1 MATNEKTAKKH
12 LWSIQSQR
20 VMLASIIVGVLLC
33 AAIFTLAGVLMTQ
46 QSNTTIDD
54 IGKLYTKNM
63 GNQLAEK
70 FEAVMSQ
77 RFAMVSGLINEYD
90 DHPGVREEMAASAKA
105 RGFKFLAFY
114 SVEEINQ
121 EKSGSFIDMFL
132 GKEMEVTDKIPFRT
146 SVEAHEPK
154 MAVGSGTYFDEN
166 GKEVHDDNII
176 LISVYTDKYTM
187 SEKFG
192 VNKKCEALLAGIS
205 NEDFIGMLNFNKVT
219 EDDELLDIKSS
230 IIRKDAT
237 YVMNREENA
246 QYENYFEYVRK
257 EYEGKIDTESL
268 INEIETAFKN
278 DNKEYPEKGYSAVLH
293 ITENNEERNIHL
305 HCRQLAN
312 SEWQLIS
319 VMDNAHLDKVVATL
333 GQRWILMIVV
343 AIVTIIVVLVV
354 IFVLYLHFNKQNVLQ
369 LQQAREEAEHA
380 NKAKSEFLSNMSHD
394 IRTPMNAIVG
404 MTAIAR
410 ANLGNE
416 EQVGDCLKKIAL
428 SSKHLLGLINDV
440 LDMSKIESG
449 KMTLNMEQ
457 VSLRAVLDGITTIV
471 QPQIKIKHQN
481 FNVIVRHI
489 EQENVYCDSVRLN
502 QVLLNLLSNAI
513 KFTSEEGTIEI
524 YLDQEPS
531 PLGDDYVRTHI
542 RVKDNG
548 IGMSEEFQKKIF
560 ESFTREDSKRV
571 HHTEG
576 SGLGMAITK
585 YIIDAMK
592 GTIELKSELGYG
604 TQFHI
609 TLDLEKATVPE
620 EEMILPNWKMLIVDD
635 DQQLCETTV
644 VALKDIGVESEWT
657 LDGESAIEKTVE
669 ANKLRK
675 PYDIILLDW
684 KLPGIDGIETARR
697 IRKRLGDDNVPILL
711 ISAYDWSEIE
721 KEARDAGI
729 CGFISKPLF
738 KSTLF
743 YGLKSFA
750 GKDASAEKPAVEE
763 AKENDL
769 KGIHVLLAEDNELN
783 WEIAEAL
790 LDSVG
795 ITCDHAENGQI
806 CVDMFTNSKPGTYQA
821 ILMDIRMPIMTGYEA
836 TEEIR
841 ASKHPDKDLPIIAMT
856 ADAFAD
862 DMKKCLDC
870 GMNAHIAKPIDID
883 VVQKTIAKFIKK

>member
-319 VMDNAHLDKVVATL
+319 VMDNAHSSGNFRTVLTFQQTKRATTAA
-333 GQRWILMIVV
+333 G
-343 AIVTIIVVLVV
+343 
-354 IFVLYLHFNKQNVLQ
+354 
-369 LQQAREEAEHA
+369 AR
-380 NKAKSEFLSNMSHD
+380 
-394 IRTPMNAIVG
+394 
-404 MTAIAR
+404 
-410 ANLGNE
+410 
-416 EQVGDCLKKIAL
+416 
-428 SSKHLLGLINDV
+428 
-440 LDMSKIESG
+440 
-449 KMTLNMEQ
+449 
-457 VSLRAVLDGITTIV
+457 
-471 QPQIKIKHQN
+471 
-481 FNVIVRHI
+481 
-489 EQENVYCDSVRLN
+489 
-502 QVLLNLLSNAI
+502 
-513 KFTSEEGTIEI
+513 
-524 YLDQEPS
+524 
-531 PLGDDYVRTHI
+531 
-542 RVKDNG
+542 
-548 IGMSEEFQKKIF
+548 
-560 ESFTREDSKRV
+560 
-571 HHTEG
+571 G
-576 SGLGMAITK
+576 SG
-585 YIIDAMK
+585 
-592 GTIELKSELGYG
+592 
-604 TQFHI
+604 
-609 TLDLEKATVPE
+609 
-620 EEMILPNWKMLIVDD
+620 
-635 DQQLCETTV
+635 
-644 VALKDIGVESEWT
+644 
-657 LDGESAIEKTVE
+657 
-669 ANKLRK
+669 
-675 PYDIILLDW
+675 
-684 KLPGIDGIETARR
+684 AR
-697 IRKRLGDDNVPILL
+697 
-711 ISAYDWSEIE
+711 
-721 KEARDAGI
+721 
-729 CGFISKPLF
+729 
-738 KSTLF
+738 
-743 YGLKSFA
+743 
-750 GKDASAEKPAVEE
+750 
-763 AKENDL
+763 
-769 KGIHVLLAEDNELN
+769 
-783 WEIAEAL
+783 
-790 LDSVG
+790 
-795 ITCDHAENGQI
+795 Q
-806 CVDMFTNSKPGTYQA
+806 
-821 ILMDIRMPIMTGYEA
+821 
-836 TEEIR
+836 
-841 ASKHPDKDLPIIAMT
+841 
-856 ADAFAD
+856 
-862 DMKKCLDC
+862 
-870 GMNAHIAKPIDID
+870 
-883 VVQKTIAKFIKK
+883 